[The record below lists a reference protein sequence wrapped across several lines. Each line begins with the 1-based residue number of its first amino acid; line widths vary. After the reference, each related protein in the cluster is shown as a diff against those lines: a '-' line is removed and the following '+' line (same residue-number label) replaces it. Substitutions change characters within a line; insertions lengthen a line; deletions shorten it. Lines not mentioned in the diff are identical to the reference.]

1 MNRMKE
7 WLKAF
12 IALPYMK
19 YIVVLV
25 LGFVTI
31 GFVGSN
37 GSVRAHLGYQQRIS
51 ELREEIDYHES
62 AYARDQERIHQLE
75 TDPKAMERIARERYF
90 MKHDDEDIFVLSDD
104 LADTQKT
111 KSANGTDE

>member
-1 MNRMKE
+1 MKKIKT

-12 IALPYMK
+12 FAVPGVK
-19 YIVVLV
+19 YIVVAA
-25 LGFVTI
+25 LGVTFI

-37 GSVRAHLGYQQRIS
+37 SSVRAHLGYKQRIS
-51 ELREEIDYHES
+51 ELHEEIDHYER

-90 MKHDDEDIFVLSDD
+90 MKHADEDIFVLSDD
-104 LADTQKT
+104 KAHH
-111 KSANGTDE
+111 